1 MTTNTQRQASARSAF
16 KIGAFC
22 VLTYLINYYI
32 RKLLPVLSTDMTASG
47 FSEIVYGLIS
57 STYMIAYSVGQL
69 VNGIIGDY
77 IKPKYMVPAGLML
90 SSAGLFLFS
99 LTKAHVW
106 AIVGFGIVGFGL
118 SMMRGPLVKV
128 ISENMEV
135 KYARISCTFLSFV
148 SFAGPLLVG
157 LVAAFMEWQS
167 VFIFSAFLTLLVAAL
182 IFVVLTTFERRGL
195 IRPMESGSGR
205 QKREK
210 GDFWRV
216 FGLKN
221 FVVYIFIGMIIET
234 LDSSLDQ
241 WLTIFFSDHLLLPD
255 ATSKIVY
262 YVISTLRALCPF
274 ISLLFFKLFRGQD
287 LVLIRVAY
295 SVTAALFLLMLFVPN
310 AYISVVLLTLAL
322 MCASVSSSTMWSI
335 YIPSL
340 GKSGKVSSV
349 NGILDCFGY
358 AGASVMNM
366 VFALLNTHFGGN
378 GLILAWVALPL
389 LGVILTLFGK
399 KDVESE

>member
-22 VLTYLINYYI
+22 VFTYLINYYI

-77 IKPKYMVPAGLML
+77 IKPKYMVPAGLIL

-99 LTKAHVW
+99 LTEANVW

-167 VFIFSAFLTLLVAAL
+167 VFIFSAFLTLLVAVL
-182 IFVVLTTFERRGL
+182 IFAVLTAYERRGL
-195 IRPMESGSGR
+195 IRPMEPGSGR
-205 QKREK
+205 RPREK

-216 FGLKN
+216 FRLKN

-234 LDSSLDQ
+234 LAISLDQ
-241 WLTIFFSDHLLLPD
+241 WLTIFFSDHLLLSD
-255 ATSKIVY
+255 ATSKIVF

-295 SVTAALFLLMLFVPN
+295 SVTAALFLIMLFVPN
-310 AYISVVLLTLAL
+310 AYVSVVLLTLAL
-322 MCASVSSSTMWSI
+322 MCASVSSATMWSI

-378 GLILAWVALPL
+378 GLVVAWVVLPL

-399 KDVESE
+399 KEESE